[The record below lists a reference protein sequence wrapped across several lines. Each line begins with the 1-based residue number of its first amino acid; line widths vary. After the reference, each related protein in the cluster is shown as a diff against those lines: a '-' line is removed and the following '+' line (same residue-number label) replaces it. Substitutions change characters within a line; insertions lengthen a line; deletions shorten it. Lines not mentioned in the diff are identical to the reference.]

1 LAHYNEL
8 NWAEACGVPAH
19 LLRVSV
25 GLEEPEELWNRFQT
39 ALDQATVHSKSE
51 NAVNN
56 RSFYGL
62 NH

>member
-1 LAHYNEL
+1 VCPYAQLAHYNEL

-39 ALDQATVHSKSE
+39 ALDQATASLKV
-51 NAVNN
+51 
-56 RSFYGL
+56 
-62 NH
+62 